1 MISRLVRYYGEQVR
15 VLWEWSGG
23 PWALVKRLAITLIVA
38 TISFAATAAILPR
51 MTIDSWRDAVL
62 AVILIALFNALIR
75 PVILALAAPV
85 SLILVGVLVLVLQ
98 VVSFLVV
105 AQFAPGV
112 HVDAFL
118 TALVGSFI
126 YAIINTILTSILG
139 IDSSG
144 SYYGVL
150 IQRLMIKRSTGHSDK
165 PGLVMIQIDG
175 LAHPILAARMRAG
188 SVNTMAGLVRDGSHK
203 LSRWE
208 AILPSM
214 TSGSQAGILHGNN
227 DGIPAFRWYERD
239 RKHLMAS
246 SNPADAMLIA
256 SRVTNGEGL
265 LSNNGASICNLLN
278 GDATRAYMT
287 TASIKAEGGGIGD
300 SNAFLSFFFS
310 PTAYLR
316 SFTLFLGEFFKE
328 RIQARRTRRSG
339 IRPQMH
345 RGFKY
350 AGMRAASNV
359 LLRDV
364 NTSLIIEEMYRGT
377 NVIYAD
383 FTDYDELAHH
393 CGPER
398 VESLQA
404 LDGVDAAI
412 ATIIKAADD
421 APRPY
426 KFIVLSDHGQSLGET
441 FLQRYGVSLG
451 EYIRELMGGRATIV
465 QSKTKAEGSTF
476 VNALLSEITSS
487 KGVGPTV
494 ARAALSGSMDADG
507 TVNLD
512 DDEEIPPIPDATT
525 IAVVGSGNL
534 GLVWFTGHDHRLSV
548 EELEE
553 LHPGLVASV
562 AAHPGVGL
570 LLVKSKEFGAVVFG
584 PKGTRFLDLDKVEG
598 EDPTELFGPHTI
610 MSLKREDAM
619 THAPDLLLL
628 SQYDAELGEVA
639 AFEELIGSHGGLGGP
654 QTQPFILHPVEWT
667 LDEEVPL
674 GAPTI
679 YRNVRRWLSSIGI
692 ELGPQAAK
700 ATADAAAAAA
710 ASEAPPKPKPAAVA

>member
-1 MISRLVRYYGEQVR
+1 MISRMGHFYAEQLR
-15 VLWEWSGG
+15 VLWEWRGG
-23 PWALVKRLAITLIVA
+23 RVALLKRLVITLVVA
-38 TISFAATAAILPR
+38 TISFIATAAILPG
-51 MTIDSWRDAVL
+51 MTIDRPIDAVL
-62 AVILIALFNALIR
+62 AIIAMALFNAIVR
-75 PVILALAAPV
+75 PVVLALAAPV
-85 SLILVGVLVLVLQ
+85 SLILVGILVLVLQ
-98 VVSFLVV
+98 VVAFLVV

-112 HVDAFL
+112 HVDTFL
-118 TALVGSFI
+118 TALIGSFI
-126 YAIINTILTSILG
+126 YAIINTILTAVLG
-139 IDSSG
+139 IDSGG
-144 SYYGVL
+144 SYYGLLV
-150 IQRLMIKRSTGHSDK
+150 QRLMVSRSTGHSDK
-165 PGLVMIQIDG
+165 PGLVIIQIDG
-175 LAHPILAARMRAG
+175 LAHPILAGRMRAG

-256 SRVTNGEGL
+256 SRITNGEGL

-300 SNAFLSFFFS
+300 SKAFLSFFFS

-316 SFTLFLGEFFKE
+316 SFTLFLGEFLKE
-328 RIQARRTRRSG
+328 LTQARRTRRSG

-345 RGFKY
+345 RGMKY

-412 ATIIKAADD
+412 ATLLKATEE

-426 KFIVLSDHGQSLGET
+426 KFIILSDHGQSLGET

-465 QSKTKAEGSTF
+465 QSKTKAEGSAF
-476 VNALLSEITSS
+476 VNSLLSEITSS
-487 KGVGPTV
+487 KGVGPSV
-494 ARAALSGSMDADG
+494 ARAALASKTDADG

-512 DDEEIPPIPDATT
+512 DVEEEPPVADATT

-534 GLVWFTGHDHRLSV
+534 GLVWFTGHDHRLTV

-570 LLVKSKEFGAVVFG
+570 LMVRSKEFGAVVFG
-584 PKGTRFLDLDKVEG
+584 PNGTRFLDQDKVEG
-598 EDPTELFGPHTI
+598 EDPTELFGPHTV

-619 THAPDLLLL
+619 VHAPDLLLL
-628 SQYDAELGEVA
+628 SQYNPDLGEVA

-654 QTQPFILHPVEWT
+654 QTEPFILHPVEWE

-674 GAPTI
+674 GAPAI
-679 YRNVRRWLSSIGI
+679 YRNIRRWLSSIGI
-692 ELGPQAAK
+692 ELGKPKEAPADTGQAAP
-700 ATADAAAAAA
+700 
-710 ASEAPPKPKPAAVA
+710 APPPPEPVAVG